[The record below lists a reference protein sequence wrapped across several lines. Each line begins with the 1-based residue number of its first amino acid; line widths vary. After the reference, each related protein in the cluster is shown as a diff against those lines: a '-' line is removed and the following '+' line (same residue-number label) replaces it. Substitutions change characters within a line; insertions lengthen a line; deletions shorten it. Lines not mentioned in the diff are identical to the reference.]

1 MNTAHSTQVLITV
14 MNQTSGF
21 MSREESLLSCTS
33 IIIEL
38 EEKFAELLTGLK
50 VISLDLTCKR
60 ENPVQHVVLFLSYR
74 KENWLQITV
83 CFLKKGQSQHK

>member
-1 MNTAHSTQVLITV
+1 MSTARGTQVLIIV

-33 IIIEL
+33 ITIEL

-50 VISLDLTCKR
+50 AISVDL
-60 ENPVQHVVLFLSYR
+60 HV
-74 KENWLQITV
+74 
-83 CFLKKGQSQHK
+83 